1 MKLLR
6 KNEENIMKLD
16 EINVEI
22 VRLLKNGRESFSNI
36 AKELNLTENTVRAR
50 VKKLECEGILDF
62 QGVVNPENIPRHQVM
77 IIGVKLSSTD
87 LFKKGEE
94 FSHLRGVTKTSVVTG
109 RFDLIIE
116 VLFNE
121 DFGLSEFYTQEVA
134 RVEGVQSLETFVVYK
149 GFNQKV
155 PYVL

>member
-1 MKLLR
+1 
-6 KNEENIMKLD
+6 MKLD

-22 VRLLKNGRESFSNI
+22 VRLLKNGRESFSTI
-36 AKELNLTENTVRAR
+36 AKQLNLTENTVRSR

-62 QGVVNPENIPRHQVM
+62 HGVVNPELIPRHQVM
-77 IIGVKLSSTD
+77 IIGVKLSSTE

-94 FSHLRGVTKTSVVTG
+94 FSSLKGVFKVSVVTG

-116 VLFNE
+116 VLLNDEFS
-121 DFGLSEFYTQEVA
+121 LPEFYTQEVS

>member
-1 MKLLR
+1 
-6 KNEENIMKLD
+6 MKLD

-22 VRLLKNGRESFSNI
+22 IRLLQNGRESFSNI
-36 AKELNLTENTVRAR
+36 AKELDLTENTVRSR
-50 VKKLECEGILDF
+50 VKKLESEGILSF
-62 QGVVNPENIPRHQVM
+62 QGVIDPEAVPRHQVM
-77 IIGVKLSSTD
+77 MIGVKLSSID

-94 FSHLRGVTKTSVVTG
+94 FSKLRGVSKVSVVTG
-109 RFDLIIE
+109 RFDLMVE
-116 VLFNE
+116 VLLNDE
-121 DFGLSEFYTQEVA
+121 FGLPQFYTQELA